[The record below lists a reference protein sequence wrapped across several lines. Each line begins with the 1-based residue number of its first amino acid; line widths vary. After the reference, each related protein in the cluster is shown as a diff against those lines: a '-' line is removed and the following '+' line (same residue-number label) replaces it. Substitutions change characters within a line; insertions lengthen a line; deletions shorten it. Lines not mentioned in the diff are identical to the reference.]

1 MANRKAKSKK
11 MAKFGFGPRGAQMK
25 ATHPKTKK
33 KEKNKMYTKALT
45 HTQIHTHTH
54 TNAHSE
60 WLIKEIAYTFRS
72 TKPDA
77 Q

>member
-33 KEKNKMYTKALT
+33 KRKEQNVHQSSHT
-45 HTQIHTHTH
+45 HTNTHTHTH
-54 TNAHSE
+54 KRTFGMAH
-60 WLIKEIAYTFRS
+60 KRNCVYV
-72 TKPDA
+72 
-77 Q
+77 

>member
-1 MANRKAKSKK
+1 
-11 MAKFGFGPRGAQMK
+11 
-25 ATHPKTKK
+25 
-33 KEKNKMYTKALT
+33 MYTKALT